1 MLKTQT
7 KSEYGWRH
15 PKQKSW
21 SQFKCNLSDICRK
34 DHSERKHR
42 GTAGSQAQGP
52 DWKAE
57 RRPRGGRPK
66 QTKEFVSC
74 GLKKGLRDFKGSRA
88 WRSSRLQKLQTHQW
102 GEEQRHTKT
111 CPPAPPAW
119 FWTTLPKLPTPQ
131 SLPSQASLLS
141 CPLLNTCLG
150 LHAFPLEL
158 TGNVADYV
166 EFVSLL
172 YT

>member
-1 MLKTQT
+1 MLKTET
-7 KSEYGWRH
+7 KSECGWRH

-21 SQFKCNLSDICRK
+21 SQFKRNLSDIA
-34 DHSERKHR
+34 ERTTQRESTGALQGVKHR
-42 GTAGSQAQGP
+42 AQTG
-52 DWKAE
+52 
-57 RRPRGGRPK
+57 RQRGGQEEEEQSK
-66 QTKEFVSC
+66 SEFVSC
-74 GLKKGLRDFKGSRA
+74 GLKKGLRDLKGSRA
-88 WRSSRLQKLQTHQW
+88 WWSSWLQKLQTHQW

-119 FWTTLPKLPTPQ
+119 FWTILPKLPTPQ

-166 EFVSLL
+166 EVVSLL
-172 YT
+172 YM